1 MGGKFPSRLAPRLG
15 AELANLYRLT
25 FDKDARATNA
35 DTGTRFSRLIEVAI
49 DVLGDD
55 YKGPR
60 SNGPRGRGPG
70 ARTVAMRGRSYW
82 DQRLKRNSSQ
92 LLAAPEFPDA
102 PAGDVFDLFIDGW
115 NDVRHGS
122 PPHDV
127 AQAFLDA
134 LDARRR
140 EVSGNEGGDSDP

>member
-1 MGGKFPSRLAPRLG
+1 M
-15 AELANLYRLT
+15 
-25 FDKDARATNA
+25 
-35 DTGTRFSRLIEVAI
+35 
-49 DVLGDD
+49 
-55 YKGPR
+55 
-60 SNGPRGRGPG
+60 
-70 ARTVAMRGRSYW
+70 
-82 DQRLKRNSSQ
+82 
-92 LLAAPEFPDA
+92 
-102 PAGDVFDLFIDGW
+102 AGDVFDLFIDGW

>member
-1 MGGKFPSRLAPRLG
+1 VESIERHRGLG
-15 AELANLYRLT
+15 Q
-25 FDKDARATNA
+25 
-35 DTGTRFSRLIEVAI
+35 
-49 DVLGDD
+49 
-55 YKGPR
+55 
-60 SNGPRGRGPG
+60 
-70 ARTVAMRGRSYW
+70 M
-82 DQRLKRNSSQ
+82 
-92 LLAAPEFPDA
+92 
-102 PAGDVFDLFIDGW
+102 AGDVFDLFIDGW